1 MRELV
6 LTPKFQRAFRKFAK
20 RNPELQQRIEETLL
34 QMQLDVFAPELETHK
49 LVGKLAGTR
58 ACSCGY
64 DCRIVF
70 SIEKVEDVNTD
81 LEAIV
86 LLDVGTHDHVY

>member
-1 MRELV
+1 M
-6 LTPKFQRAFRKFAK
+6 QSDIFAS
-20 RNPELQQRIEETLL
+20 
-34 QMQLDVFAPELETHK
+34 ELETHK
-49 LVGKLAGTR
+49 LGGKLTGSR

-70 SIEKVEDVNTD
+70 SIENVDVN

-86 LLDVGTHDHVY
+86 LLDIGTHARVY

>member
-6 LTPKFQRAFRKFAK
+6 LTPKFTRAYRRFVRRNQR
-20 RNPELQQRIEETLL
+20 LQERIDATLT
-34 QMQLDVFAPELETHK
+34 QMQLYVFAATLGTHK
-49 LVGKLAGTR
+49 LSGDLFGLL

-70 SIEKVEDVNTD
+70 TIEHITETD
-81 LEAIV
+81 SEVIV
-86 LLDVGTHDHVY
+86 LLDIGTHDEVY

>member
-6 LTPKFQRAFRKFAK
+6 LTPKFQRAFRKFVK

-34 QMQLDVFAPELETHK
+34 QMQSDIFAPELETHK
-49 LVGKLAGTR
+49 LGGKLAGFR

-64 DCRIVF
+64 DCRVIF
-70 SIEKVEDVNTD
+70 SIEKTENADSD

>member
-20 RNPELQQRIEETLL
+20 RNPELQQRIEETLI
-34 QMQLDVFAPELETHK
+34 QMQVDVFDPELDTHK
-49 LVGKLAGTR
+49 LGEKLTGSR

-70 SIEKVEDVNTD
+70 SIEKFEDVDAD
-81 LEAIV
+81 LETIV
-86 LLDVGTHDHVY
+86 LLDIGTHDKVY